1 MGAQPQFGEMISLLI
16 SMQLKHQHETEKR
29 FWGKKK
35 KKQECITGVTLQH
48 KTA

>member
-29 FWGKKK
+29 FWEKKK
-35 KKQECITGVTLQH
+35 KSKSALQE
-48 KTA
+48 